1 MSKRSFIAGRR
12 DTPGGYETEANPMT
26 GEVLPPAPIHVL
38 YLPGQGLRPHV
49 PADPTMPALTLESGW
64 DVPKGGKV
72 PGWGVS
78 PRMLIFARLTAS
90 GVSGREALGA
100 AFPLLY
106 GQKNRARQAIR
117 RASRIM
123 ANPAM
128 RETVRRLR
136 ELSERARRQET
147 TSMRDFV
154 LARLTHEAQTAP
166 EASARIKA
174 LDLLG
179 KSEAM
184 WTTVI
189 RQEQASTPEALES
202 LKTQLEQRL
211 RVALEKLGVAS
222 NPDGERG
229 EGSRAG
235 GSEPHPAGT
244 PLIVHGTR
252 PTPDDT
258 IPPTRSP
265 TSPREVLPEDLGL

>member
-1 MSKRSFIAGRR
+1 MAKRYP
-12 DTPGGYETEANPMT
+12 PGGMPPEANPLD
-26 GEVLPPAPIHVL
+26 GEVMPPAPVHVL

-49 PADPTMPALTLESGW
+49 PADPTMPSLTLESGW

-189 RQEQASTPEALES
+189 RQEQASTPEALEN
-202 LKTQLEQRL
+202 LKSQLEQRL
-211 RVALEKLGVAS
+211 RVALTKLGVAPT
-222 NPDGERG
+222 PDGERG
-229 EGSRAG
+229 NGPREGEA
-235 GSEPHPAGT
+235 EPHPGGT
-244 PLIVHGTR
+244 PLIARGTR

-258 IPPTRSP
+258 IPPTQVL
-265 TSPREVLPEDLGL
+265 TSPGPIREVTPEDLGL